1 MPSGHGS
8 ERSIGAGAD
17 NVEIDSPGAQEGQRI
32 LELTSCVWAFSALAA
47 ALESGL
53 LDGLDTPRTAAH
65 ISARTGIPA
74 ELIKAVFDV
83 LAALGLVTAGPDG
96 YACTPG
102 MVGYLSRRHPDVVRA
117 DLRTSRLL
125 AGELMALLR
134 PGHCAPL
141 GWRYPDPELLQAQ
154 GVRSTEPVAVWASRL
169 FPALAGLT
177 EALAA
182 PTARFLDVGTGVGR
196 LAIAMCQQFPTL
208 HVVGLDLFGPAL
220 DLARRN
226 VAQAGLGS
234 RD

>member
-117 DLRTSRLL
+117 DLRTSR
-125 AGELMALLR
+125 
-134 PGHCAPL
+134 
-141 GWRYPDPELLQAQ
+141 
-154 GVRSTEPVAVWASRL
+154 
-169 FPALAGLT
+169 
-177 EALAA
+177 
-182 PTARFLDVGTGVGR
+182 
-196 LAIAMCQQFPTL
+196 
-208 HVVGLDLFGPAL
+208 
-220 DLARRN
+220 
-226 VAQAGLGS
+226 
-234 RD
+234 